1 MATHIHKPGQL
12 TYYIVLN
19 SGNVITHG
27 TLQPGNCLDTPH
39 DTVDTFTSREDYK
52 TRLLEF
58 GIDIDAPPSNDNFG
72 IPEMPEFDV

>member
-39 DTVDTFTSREDYK
+39 DTVDTFTIER
-52 TRLLEF
+52 
-58 GIDIDAPPSNDNFG
+58 IIQN
-72 IPEMPEFDV
+72 